1 MSRTI
6 LHKHHIIPKHAG
18 GTDDPSNLIY
28 LTVEEHAEAHK
39 LLFEQYGRWQDE
51 LAWKGLLK
59 LVTHDEA
66 MIRSMKSNLG
76 KTFDDEH
83 RRKIS
88 ESLKGHKVTE
98 STRKKIANTRKE
110 RNIPPARLGA
120 KHTEEA
126 KSLLSIHARNRK
138 KITCSCGKTV
148 DIANHG
154 RWHKN
159 CS

>member
-66 MIRSMKSNLG
+66 MIRSMKPNLG

-83 RRKIS
+83 RRNIS
-88 ESLKGHKVTE
+88 ESLKGHKVSE
-98 STRKKIANTRKE
+98 STRKKIAQTRKD
-110 RNIPPARLGA
+110 RNIKPVGYERTDEIKLKMSNSA
-120 KHTEEA
+120 KN
-126 KSLLSIHARNRK
+126 KRK
-138 KITCSCGKTV
+138 ILCSCGKTI
-148 DIANHG
+148 DLSNHA

>member
-1 MSRTI
+1 MSRPI

-39 LLFEQYGRWQDE
+39 ILFEQYGRWQDE

-66 MIRSMKSNLG
+66 MIRSMKPNLG
-76 KTFDDEH
+76 KTFSDEH
-83 RRKIS
+83 RMRIS
-88 ESLKGHKVTE
+88 RSLKGHSVPE
-98 STRKKIANTRKE
+98 ETRKKISDTRKQKNIKPVGYE
-110 RNIPPARLGA
+110 RTKEIRIKMSNSA
-120 KHTEEA
+120 K
-126 KSLLSIHARNRK
+126 KRVKLL
-138 KITCSCGKTV
+138 CSCGKLV
-148 DIANHG
+148 DAANLA
-154 RWHKN
+154 RWHRS